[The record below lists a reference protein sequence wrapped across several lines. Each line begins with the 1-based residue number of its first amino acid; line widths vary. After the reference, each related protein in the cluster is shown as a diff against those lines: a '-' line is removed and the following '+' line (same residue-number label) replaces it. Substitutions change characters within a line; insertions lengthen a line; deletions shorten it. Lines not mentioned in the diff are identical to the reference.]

1 MKWFMVSLVLSVVS
15 FSCNPDDNSSTGNN
29 LQTSD
34 LSGLWKVRQFIDDGK
49 DETYYFTGYTFVF
62 SNDVITASK
71 SGSNVAGTYALQ
83 AGSNNARK
91 MVISFPDTEPW
102 DELNEDWTVIEWS
115 QNLLKLRHVSGGN
128 GGIDDLTFE
137 KVN

>member
-29 LQTSD
+29 LQPTD
-34 LSGLWKVRQFIDDGK
+34 LTGSWEIRQFIDDGK

-62 SNDVITASK
+62 SNVGITATK
-71 SGSNVAGTYALQ
+71 AGSNMAGTYILSVS
-83 AGSNNARK
+83 SNSTQK
-91 MVISFPDTEPW
+91 MIISFPDTEPW
-102 DELNEDWTVIEWS
+102 DELNEDWDVLEWS
-115 QNLLKLRHVSGGN
+115 QNLLKLKHVSGGN